1 MRLPWTLSFYIG
13 RQYFVCVLLT
23 LLSLLLIAGLLDAV
37 ELIRRGASKEA
48 VTFGIIME
56 MFIFK
61 LPAMGEKLVPFAG
74 LIGGMV
80 ALSRL
85 TKTHELIVARAAGVS
100 VWQFMMPALLAMLA
114 FGSLFV
120 MAYNPV
126 AATML
131 ARFEKLEM
139 KYFSG
144 RTSMLAVSPSGL
156 WLRQAEQNGAVEK
169 EHIIHALSVSDQGM
183 RLAHVTIFTFDGDAR
198 FVSRV
203 DAETAT
209 LEEGYWLVK
218 DALITMPNEPAYRQ
232 PLKVLETDL
241 TVAQIQDSFASPDT
255 LSFWQLPSF
264 IGALETAGFSALRHK
279 LQWHSLLAIPFL
291 LCAMAFLA
299 AAFSLRLPRRGG
311 ARMMV
316 VAGIFSGF
324 LFFFMSDIIHALG
337 LSGSLPVEL
346 AAWAPTIIVMLA
358 GGAVLLH
365 MEDG

>member
-1 MRLPWTLSFYIG
+1 MRLPWTLSYYIG
-13 RQYFVCVLLT
+13 RQYFLCVFLT
-23 LLSLLLIAGLLDAV
+23 LVALTTIAGLLDAV
-37 ELIRRGASKEA
+37 ELIRRGSTKEA
-48 VTFGIIME
+48 VTFGILLE

-61 LPAMGEKLVPFAG
+61 LPGMAERLLPFAG
-74 LIGGMV
+74 LIGGMI

-114 FGSLFV
+114 FGCVFI

-144 RTSMLAVSPSGL
+144 RSSMLAVSPSGL
-156 WLRQAEQNGAVEK
+156 WLRQVEERGNAK
-169 EHIIHALSVSDQGM
+169 REHIIHALSVSDQGM

-198 FVSRV
+198 FLSRV
-203 DAETAT
+203 DADVAT
-209 LEEGYWLVK
+209 LEDGYWLVR
-218 DALITMPNEPAYRQ
+218 DALVTTPGEPAYRQ
-232 PLKVLETDL
+232 PLKALDTDL
-241 TVAQIQDSFASPDT
+241 TIAQIQDSFASPRT
-255 LSFWQLPSF
+255 LSFWQLPNFVRS
-264 IGALETAGFSALRHK
+264 LEAAGFSAMRHK
-279 LQWHSLLAIPFL
+279 LHWHSLMAVPFL

-299 AAFSLRLPRRGG
+299 AAFSLRLPRRGR
-311 ARMMV
+311 ARVMV
-316 VAGIFSGF
+316 VGGIFSGF
-324 LFFFMSDIIHALG
+324 MFFFISDIIHALG
-337 LSGSLPVEL
+337 LSGSVPIALS
-346 AAWAPTIIVMLA
+346 AWAPTIIVMLA